1 MKLSKE
7 LLNAIIDSM
16 HAKKMTQNEFSKA
29 VSIRPSTISRWLSG
43 ETKTINDSTAEKISE
58 LMGCHLSDI
67 LILSMGGMPPVV
79 PVNYRLGQAQTIKEE
94 SVVAYGSPDL
104 WNDLA
109 KWGRSDKTSA
119 KAKAAVLS
127 TAELGGFTGRHLYV
141 ALTALSTAS
150 LQDDD
155 EAERQP
161 AVA

>member
-1 MKLSKE
+1 MSE
-7 LLNAIIDSM
+7 IDPFIHDGVQEDARQGMIIE
-16 HAKKMTQNEFSKA
+16 A
-29 VSIRPSTISRWLSG
+29 PSGPS
-43 ETKTINDSTAEKISE
+43 
-58 LMGCHLSDI
+58 
-67 LILSMGGMPPVV
+67 
-79 PVNYRLGQAQTIKEE
+79 
-94 SVVAYGSPDL
+94 YGSGDV
-104 WNDLA
+104 WDDLA